1 MKVLINEELTESF
14 NSKVLYS
21 KVLRLFTEYN
31 MRQFAIRSK
40 IYSPYKENTNIN
52 EHELSKIS
60 NNEAYKDIIE
70 NDENL
75 NYILEFENRIEFIKS
90 QLTPDEEII
99 YKYSIEEG
107 ELDKVIMDRLCKSGH
122 KYYEIK
128 KSCYLKIALSFG
140 LIRLRDWNEE
150 DKINTL

>member
-1 MKVLINEELTESF
+1 MKVLINEELTENF

-31 MRQFAIRSK
+31 MRQFAVRSK
-40 IYSPYKENTNIN
+40 IYSPYKENTTIN
-52 EHELSKIS
+52 ENELTKITRS
-60 NNEAYKDIIE
+60 EEFKDIIE
-70 NDENL
+70 TDENL
-75 NYILEFENRIEFIKS
+75 NYLLEFENRIEFIKN

-140 LIRLRDWNEE
+140 LINLKE
-150 DKINTL
+150 DKTEGKINTL

>member
-40 IYSPYKENTNIN
+40 MYSPYEDSTTIN
-52 EHELSKIS
+52 EQTLTRISSNGELK
-60 NNEAYKDIIE
+60 NIIL

-75 NYILEFENRIEFIKS
+75 NYILEFENKIEFIKS

-140 LIRLRDWNEE
+140 LVGLKEE
-150 DKINTL
+150 QTERKINTL